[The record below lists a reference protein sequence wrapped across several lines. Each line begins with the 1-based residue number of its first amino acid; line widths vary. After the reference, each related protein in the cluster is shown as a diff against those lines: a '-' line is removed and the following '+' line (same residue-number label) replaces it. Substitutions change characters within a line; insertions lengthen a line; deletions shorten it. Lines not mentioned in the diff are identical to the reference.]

1 MFYYKSLK
9 NMNNHLNCKI
19 QLVLNVHNLIKQNRI
34 KSCLLNLLSFIST
47 LIFCM
52 RYTSA
57 APWVASALSLINSVT
72 LGWLAY
78 CQHANLVYLNQ
89 ALVNLCERLPHPG
102 SEEDLHQDWK
112 PLVIYPI
119 DLLWNWYPAKLK
131 LQMFSWYL
139 LRYLKENS
147 SHNLTKASSLMTRL
161 S

>member
-1 MFYYKSLK
+1 
-9 NMNNHLNCKI
+9 MNDHLNCKI
-19 QLVLNVHNLIKQNRI
+19 QLVLNVYNLVKQSRI
-34 KSCLLNLLSFIST
+34 KSVLLNLLSFIST

-52 RYTSA
+52 RYTTA

-102 SEEDLHQDWK
+102 TEEDLHQDWK
-112 PLVIYPI
+112 PPVIYPI
-119 DLLWNWYPAKLK
+119 EPSMKLISSKLK

-147 SHNLTKASSLMTRL
+147 SHNLTKASSLMTRCIW
-161 S
+161 